1 MSDVGKLERSTP
13 ATAES
18 PEIAE
23 QQGIPG
29 SALRDREQVGGE
41 LAFRASGGRGG
52 IAPMQRLI
60 DERRSTGADL
70 SRRISRKAEGG
81 EAGKGGGEVEIPSG
95 SGSAL
100 SSQMRQRFE
109 PKLGADLSDV

>member
-13 ATAES
+13 AAAES
-18 PEIAE
+18 PEVAE

-29 SALRDREQVGGE
+29 SALSERGQVGGE
-41 LAFRASGGRGG
+41 LAYRASGGRGG

-70 SRRISRKAEGG
+70 SRRIQRKADG
-81 EAGKGGGEVEIPSG
+81 AGGGGDVEIPSG
-95 SGSAL
+95 GGSAL
-100 SSQMRQRFE
+100 SSQMRQR
-109 PKLGADLSDV
+109 